1 MGSTLPAIAERQ
13 FSRYIV
19 DNVRPTPS
27 HECLRGLFQHYE
39 ELRRWNQGLSLIAS
53 DREKRIVIRH
63 YCESLAAVPLI
74 SPTDRTILDV
84 GTGAGFPGVVLSVAL
99 PSVRVT
105 LVEPR
110 VKKWAFLMAVVRRIR
125 LSCTC
130 LNARV
135 ELPLGRE
142 IPRDIDVV
150 TSRALAF
157 PPSMLEA
164 LRESSPRARLL
175 LWRGK
180 IASAVPDG
188 YHLESEIWIPD
199 SKHRRILELRPK

>member
-1 MGSTLPAIAERQ
+1 MGSTLPSIAEEQ
-13 FSRYIV
+13 FSGIIAAKV
-19 DNVRPTPS
+19 SPTPS
-27 HECLRGLFQHYE
+27 NECLRDLYQHYE
-39 ELRRWNQGLSLIAS
+39 ELRRWNRSLSLISS
-53 DREKRIVIRH
+53 DTANRIVTRH
-63 YCESLAAVPLI
+63 YCESLAVIPLI
-74 SPTDRTILDV
+74 LSTDRTILDV
-84 GTGAGFPGVVLSVAL
+84 GTGAGFPGIVLSVAL

-110 VKKWAFLMAVVRRIR
+110 VRKWAFLMAAVRRIG

-135 ELPLGRE
+135 DQPLGRE

-157 PPSMLEA
+157 PPSMVEA

-180 IASAVPDG
+180 KASSVPDG
-188 YHLESEIWIPD
+188 YRLKSELWLPD
-199 SKHRRILELRPK
+199 SKHRRVLEFRPK